1 MAFATDERLALANQG
16 IFIRVLLL
24 QTCARLQQSYSSPK
38 FQRGSDVLNGLY
50 AVVGQFP
57 STIGQL
63 LYFVVLCAFVPLC
76 PSVPPGSF
84 VPFWRNNLHMSENIL
99 PLRLFKNLNQKQ

>member
-63 LYFVVLCAFVPLC
+63 LYFVVLCHCCAQHSRDIVRKVCCFTLDSC
-76 PSVPPGSF
+76 
-84 VPFWRNNLHMSENIL
+84 
-99 PLRLFKNLNQKQ
+99 RL